1 MNKKCPTC
9 GKDLPPI
16 QEPDGSTRYECTC
29 VIGRTHTVLHIIPS
43 TDKVAEKPA
52 KEK

>member
-1 MNKKCPTC
+1 MNKTCPSC

-16 QEPDGSTRYECTC
+16 KEPDGSTRYECTC
-29 VIGRTHTVLHIIPS
+29 VIGRPHTVLHILP
-43 TDKVAEKPA
+43 DPKPAPEKPS